1 MRSVTT
7 NKVRSFKPI
16 KLPSSE
22 SCTPFLKAVM
32 VFIILTHV
40 IAVQRISTM
49 YCMPVFCHFIGRA
62 RLTVTTYDQPCKEKG
77 CYGVYLRQ

>member
-49 YCMPVFCHFIGRA
+49 YCMPVFCHFIGSYSV
-62 RLTVTTYDQPCKEKG
+62 LNHE
-77 CYGVYLRQ
+77 

>member
-49 YCMPVFCHFIGRA
+49 YCMPVFCHFIGSSDSSDRFGQV
-62 RLTVTTYDQPCKEKG
+62 RTEPVRFSPF
-77 CYGVYLRQ
+77 